1 MRPVSLPDAFD
12 LMARY
17 GDDAKLLAGGQ
28 SLVPALNMRLSAPRV
43 LIDINGLQELKGIR
57 VTGDRVV
64 VGALTRHRELENS
77 PEIAA
82 QVPLLRQAIRHV
94 AHAAIRN
101 RGTFGGSIANADPAA
116 ELPACAVALDA
127 EFRIASGSG
136 ERRVAAREFFK
147 GLYETD
153 LRPGEMLVAGE
164 FPRLQPG
171 YRSAFQELARR
182 QGDYAIVGLAAHAR
196 IEPGVIRD
204 ARLVFFGV
212 GAMPVAA
219 GGAERVLEGNA
230 CTPETIA
237 AARRELASGLDPS
250 ADLYHSA
257 ETKRHLAGVLLAR
270 VLTQLAGAP
279 G

>member
-1 MRPVSLPDAFD
+1 MRPASLPDAFA
-12 LMARY
+12 LLARY

-43 LIDINGLQELKGIR
+43 LIDINGLPELKGLR

-64 VGALTRHRELENS
+64 VGALTRHRELETS

-82 QVPLLRQAIRHV
+82 HVPLLRQAIRHV
-94 AHAAIRN
+94 AHAAVRS

-116 ELPACAVALDA
+116 ELPACAVALHA
-127 EFRIASGSG
+127 QFRIASSSG
-136 ERRVAAREFFK
+136 ERRVAARDFFK

-196 IEPGVIRD
+196 VEPGAIRD

-212 GAMPVAA
+212 GAMPVPA
-219 GGAERVLEGNA
+219 GRAERVLEGRS
-230 CTPETIA
+230 CTPETIE
-237 AARRELASGLDPS
+237 AARRELESGIEPS

-270 VLTQLAGAP
+270 VLKQLAGAP